1 MIAATFAIACRIRV
15 RAANLAATA
24 AMIAVIVTAA
34 IVIAAAAIA
43 IDVTHNLSLSG
54 GLQAFD
60 SLTEKGRR

>member
-1 MIAATFAIACRIRV
+1 MIV
-15 RAANLAATA
+15 
-24 AMIAVIVTAA
+24 VIVTAA

-54 GLQAFD
+54 NLQSFD